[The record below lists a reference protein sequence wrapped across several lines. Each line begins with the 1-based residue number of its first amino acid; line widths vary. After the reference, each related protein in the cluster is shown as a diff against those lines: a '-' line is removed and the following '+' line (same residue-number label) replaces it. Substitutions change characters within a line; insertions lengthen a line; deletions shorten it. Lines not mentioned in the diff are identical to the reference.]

1 MMRGRD
7 IVCMSSLDWDAH
19 WTSKQ
24 QIMHRLAETNRVL
37 YVEEPVTALAPL
49 KVPSRWSR
57 WKAVVPELRK
67 AQPGLWVLTPP
78 PVSPFGNMYPWVNE
92 ANQRILGGYVNWA
105 VRKIG
110 MRDTILWTYLPGSID
125 LIDHV
130 HPAAVVYHCVDEHS
144 AFPGFIKPEVVKA
157 YDDEL
162 TRRADLV
169 LTSAENLLLSR
180 KHLNANIHRIRHAA
194 DVGLFATALDP
205 ALPVPADI
213 AAIPQPR
220 IGVVGVNDERLDL
233 DAIEALSAADPSWQI
248 VLVGPVVP
256 GDVDEDRLHALA
268 NVHLLGG
275 KPVSELP
282 AYLKGLDVALIPYR
296 LNELSRNIFPLKLYE
311 YLAAGIPVV
320 AAALPEL
327 APFAG
332 EVALAAAPTDYP
344 RLVRE
349 ALAADSPEAR
359 AARAAAVAGETW
371 EKRVEEMSDLVE
383 QTWSGAA
390 RSSAAR
396 PDQAWDWQ
404 QPAAAGSGS
413 HWPSVK
419 ILGFRL
425 DLVTLEEAARWVVA
439 TAGEGTPEAPP
450 SGAAPT
456 PAAAPTQAPVAVEAA
471 PSAGAPAGSAAPGRT
486 ALAVSFNPE
495 LVMRA
500 RSDAEAT
507 QILHESDLCYADGV
521 GAVWAARRRLGP
533 GDELHPGVERV
544 AGIDLAQRVLELA
557 AEAGKSVYFLGAKPG
572 VAEEAARRQKARLPG
587 LRVAGIGDGYFS
599 SDQEAA
605 VVAAVR
611 ASGADILLV
620 AMGAPKQESLL
631 YRHRDE
637 WGAGVA
643 LGVGGSF
650 DVWAG
655 AVTRAPEWTQRAGVE
670 WLYRLAS
677 DPRRLRRQLVLPRYA
692 FRVMTSPEDDAT

>member
-7 IVCMSSLDWDAH
+7 IICMSSLDWDAH

-57 WKAVVPELRK
+57 WKAVLPELRK

-78 PVSPFGNMYPWVNE
+78 PLSPFGNMYPVVNQ
-92 ANQRILGGYVNWA
+92 ANQRLLAGYVNWA

-110 MRDTILWTYLPGSID
+110 MKDTILWTYLPGSCD
-125 LIDHV
+125 LIDYV

-144 AFPGFIKPEVVKA
+144 AFPGFIKPEVVKG

-162 TRRADLV
+162 TRRAGLV
-169 LTSAENLLLSR
+169 LTSAQNLLLSR
-180 KHLNANIHRIRHAA
+180 KNLNPNIHHIRHAA
-194 DVGLFATALDP
+194 DVGLFGTALDP
-205 ALPVPADI
+205 ALPVPGDI
-213 AAIPQPR
+213 AGIPHPR
-220 IGVVGVNDERLDL
+220 IGVVGVHDERLDTE
-233 DAIEALSAADPSWQI
+233 AIEALSAADPKWQI

-256 GDVDEDRLHALA
+256 GDVDEGRLRALP

-296 LNELSRNIFPLKLYE
+296 LNELTRNIFPLKLYE

-327 APFAG
+327 APFSGQVGLAG
-332 EVALAAAPTDYP
+332 APGDYA
-344 RLVRE
+344 RLVAE

-396 PDQAWDWQ
+396 PDPAWDWQ
-404 QPAAAGSGS
+404 QPAAAGPGS
-413 HWPSVK
+413 RWPSVK
-419 ILGFRL
+419 VLGFRL
-425 DLVTLEEAARWVVA
+425 DLVKLEEAARWVVA
-439 TAGEGTPEAPP
+439 MAGDPAPSAEP
-450 SGAAPT
+450 AAGADGA
-456 PAAAPTQAPVAVEAA
+456 AAAPPM
-471 PSAGAPAGSAAPGRT
+471 RT

-500 RSDAEAT
+500 RKDAELA

-533 GDELHPGVERV
+533 GDELHPAIERV

-557 AEAGKSVYFLGAKPG
+557 AEAGRSVYFLGAKPG
-572 VAEEAARRQKARLPG
+572 IAEEAARRQRVRLPG
-587 LRVAGIGDGYFS
+587 LEIAGVRDGYFTPA
-599 SDQEAA
+599 EETT

-620 AMGAPKQESLL
+620 AMGAPKQEALL
-631 YRHRDE
+631 HRHRDE
-637 WGAGVA
+637 WGVRVG

-655 AVTRAPEWTQRAGVE
+655 EVTRAPEWTQRAGVE

-677 DPRRLRRQLVLPRYA
+677 DPRRLRRQMVLPRYA
-692 FRVMTSPEDDAT
+692 FRVMTTPDEDTA